1 MVNSVLSSGILIL
14 CFLANGCG
22 FGTVRVPT
30 GAMQPTIPID
40 SYILWD
46 ADAYRN
52 HSDIKRFDLVLH
64 TLPTD
69 EKRQKPGISENTRF
83 IFRVIGLGSEKIE
96 IKNGQVLINNR
107 ILDEPFEKI
116 SFDDNFGPIA
126 IPENEYFLL
135 GDNRAESED
144 SRYWKPSTIEKERI
158 IAHELGH
165 FFAQSLENPKSRLE
179 EEVLAN
185 DFAKQIL
192 QR

>member
-1 MVNSVLSSGILIL
+1 
-14 CFLANGCG
+14 
-22 FGTVRVPT
+22 
-30 GAMQPTIPID
+30 MQPTIPID

-69 EKRQKPGISENTRF
+69 EKRQKRGISENTRF

-158 IAHELGH
+158 IG
-165 FFAQSLENPKSRLE
+165 K
-179 EEVLAN
+179 VV
-185 DFAKQIL
+185 KIL
-192 QR
+192 